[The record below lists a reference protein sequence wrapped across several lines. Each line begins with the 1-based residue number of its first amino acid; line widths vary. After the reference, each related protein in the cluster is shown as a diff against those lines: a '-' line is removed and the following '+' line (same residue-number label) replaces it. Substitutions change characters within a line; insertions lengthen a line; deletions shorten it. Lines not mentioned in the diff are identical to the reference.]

1 MPAGGRGRRLVLC
14 VLWRL
19 RLALQMVLS
28 FVHQLPAGAG
38 LRIRGKH
45 VDSTGLV

>member
-1 MPAGGRGRRLVLC
+1 MPAGAWTAVGPLRAL
-14 VLWRL
+14 RL